1 MQNKREVNVEVLVGL
16 FLFVALIVLGI
27 FTIVLGGNKLL
38 QPHYDVEVV
47 FSELRALPQRQS
59 HIIKNREPLE

>member
-27 FTIVLGGNKLL
+27 FTIVLGGISYCNLIMMWRWSSVRL
-38 QPHYDVEVV
+38 EV
-47 FSELRALPQRQS
+47 FRRERAY
-59 HIIKNREPLE
+59 I